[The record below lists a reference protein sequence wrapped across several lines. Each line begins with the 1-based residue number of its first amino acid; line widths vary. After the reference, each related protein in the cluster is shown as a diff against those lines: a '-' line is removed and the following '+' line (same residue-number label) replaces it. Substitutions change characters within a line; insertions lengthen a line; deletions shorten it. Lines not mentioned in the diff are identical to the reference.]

1 MMNTE
6 VFPIRISVL
15 SDPFDPVR
23 SGHLD
28 ACRAALSA
36 GRADMVLLALSGDPD
51 SCAAPAEERWRML
64 VTACAGSRLLLPVRL
79 PAKREASGSES
90 ILRYLKKKYPG
101 EQLSLLKA
109 GAAGTPLCPSVQEYC
124 VLKSLYR
131 EVPRLSRASSW
142 VDRLYKA
149 LNPHRFA
156 HSLSVARTSVQLAL
170 RYGIDVVLAEEAG
183 LLHDC
188 AKCLSLDEMR
198 KIARKHQLTDDPEF
212 LASASLLH
220 SVVGACVAREDY
232 GMEDPEVLEAIA
244 YHNTGCAGMS
254 RLAMCV
260 CLADF
265 IEPNRT
271 PFPGL
276 AEVRRLSEVSLERAL
291 LLSLESVADHVRSGG
306 RSLHPRTLGAIEWLR
321 TLPAVQSAPAE
332 SGAVNKEKES

>member
-1 MMNTE
+1 MNTE
-6 VFPIRISVL
+6 VFPIRISIL

-28 ACRAALSA
+28 ACRTALSS
-36 GRADMVLLALSGDPD
+36 GKADMVLLVLSGNPD
-51 SCAAPAEERWRML
+51 SCTAPAEDRWRML
-64 VTACAGSRLLLPVRL
+64 VTACAGSKLLLPLRL
-79 PAKREASGSES
+79 PVKRESSGADN
-90 ILRYLKKKYPG
+90 ILRYLRKKYPG
-101 EQLSLLKA
+101 EQLSLLPA
-109 GAAGTPLCPSVQEYC
+109 DAAGTALSPSVQEYC
-124 VLKSLYR
+124 VLKSLYH

-142 VDRLYKA
+142 LDRLYNA

-220 SVVGACVAREDY
+220 SVVGACMAREEY

-244 YHNTGCAGMS
+244 YHNTGHAGMS
-254 RLAMCV
+254 RLAMCI

-265 IEPNRT
+265 IEPNRN

-276 AEVRRLSEVSLERAL
+276 ADVRRLSGISLEKAL
-291 LLSLESVADHVRSGG
+291 LLSLESVANHVLSDGKA
-306 RSLHPRTLGAIEWLR
+306 LHPRTLGAIEWLR
-321 TLPAVQSAPAE
+321 TLPAVRSASEE
-332 SGAVNKEKES
+332 SGSADNE

>member
-1 MMNTE
+1 MNTE

-23 SGHLD
+23 SGHMD
-28 ACRAALSA
+28 ACRAVLSA
-36 GRADMVLLALSGDPD
+36 GRADMVLLVLSGDPD
-51 SCAAPAEERWRML
+51 SCGASAEDRWRML
-64 VTACAGSRLLLPVRL
+64 VTACAGNKLILPLRI
-79 PAKREASGSES
+79 PPKRESSGAES
-90 ILRYLKKKYPG
+90 ILRYLRKKYPG
-101 EQLSLLKA
+101 EQLSLLPA
-109 GAAGTPLCPSVQEYC
+109 DGAGTALCPSVQEYC

-142 VDRLYKA
+142 LDRLFNT

-188 AKCLSLDEMR
+188 AKCLTLDEMR
-198 KIARKHQLTDDPEF
+198 KIARKHHLTDDPEF
-212 LASASLLH
+212 LSSASLLH
-220 SVVGACVAREDY
+220 SIVGACVAREEY

-244 YHNTGCAGMS
+244 YHNTGHAGMS
-254 RLAMCV
+254 RLAMCI

-265 IEPNRT
+265 IEPNRN

-276 AEVRRLSEVSLERAL
+276 GEVRRLSEVSLERAL
-291 LLSLESVADHVRSGG
+291 LLSLESVANHVRSGG
-306 RSLHPRTLGAIEWLR
+306 KSLHPRTLGAIEWLR

-332 SGAVNKEKES
+332 SGAPDK

>member
-1 MMNTE
+1 MNTE

-23 SGHLD
+23 SGHMD
-28 ACRAALSA
+28 ACRAVLSA
-36 GRADMVLLALSGDPD
+36 GRADMVLLVLSGDPD
-51 SCAAPAEERWRML
+51 SCGASAEDRWRML
-64 VTACAGSRLLLPVRL
+64 VTACAGNKLILPLRI
-79 PAKREASGSES
+79 PPKRESSGAES
-90 ILRYLKKKYPG
+90 ILRYLRKKYPG
-101 EQLSLLKA
+101 EQLSLLPA
-109 GAAGTPLCPSVQEYC
+109 DGAGTALCPSVQEYC

-142 VDRLYKA
+142 LDRLFNT

-188 AKCLSLDEMR
+188 AKCLTLDEMR
-198 KIARKHQLTDDPEF
+198 KIARKHHLTDDPEF
-212 LASASLLH
+212 LSSASLLH
-220 SVVGACVAREDY
+220 SIVGACVAREEY

-244 YHNTGCAGMS
+244 YHNTGHAGMS

-265 IEPNRT
+265 IEPNRN

-276 AEVRRLSEVSLERAL
+276 GEVRRLSEVSLERAL
-291 LLSLESVADHVRSGG
+291 LLSLESVANHVRSGG
-306 RSLHPRTLGAIEWLR
+306 KSLHPRTLGAIEWLR

-332 SGAVNKEKES
+332 SGAPDK

>member
-1 MMNTE
+1 MNTE

-15 SDPFDPVR
+15 SDPFDPVC

-36 GRADMVLLALSGDPD
+36 GRADMVLLVLSGDPG
-51 SCAAPAEERWRML
+51 SCAASSEDRWRML
-64 VTACAGSRLLLPVRL
+64 VTACAGNKLMLPLRV
-79 PAKREASGSES
+79 PPKRESSGAES
-90 ILRYLKKKYPG
+90 ILRYLRKKYPAD
-101 EQLSLLKA
+101 QLSPLAA
-109 GAAGTPLCPSVQEYC
+109 GAPGTALCPSVQEYC
-124 VLKSLYR
+124 TLKSLYR

-170 RYGIDVVLAEEAG
+170 RFGIDVVLAEEAG

-188 AKCLSLDEMR
+188 AKCLSLGEMQ
-198 KIARKHQLTDDPEF
+198 KIARKYQLTDDPDF

-220 SVVGACVAREDY
+220 SVVGACVAQEEY

-244 YHNTGCAGMS
+244 YHNTGHAGMS

-265 IEPNRT
+265 IEPNRN

-276 AEVRRLSEVSLERAL
+276 QEVRRLSEISLEKAL

-306 RSLHPRTLGAIEWLR
+306 KSLHPRTLGAIEWLR
-321 TLPAVQSAPAE
+321 TLPAVQSVPAE
-332 SGAVNKEKES
+332 SGAADNNKTES

>member
-79 PAKREASGSES
+79 PAKREAAGSES

>member
-1 MMNTE
+1 MNTE

-23 SGHLD
+23 SGHMD
-28 ACRAALSA
+28 ACRAVLSA
-36 GRADMVLLALSGDPD
+36 GRADMVLLVLSGDPD
-51 SCAAPAEERWRML
+51 SCGASAEDRWRML
-64 VTACAGSRLLLPVRL
+64 VTACAGNKLILPLRI
-79 PAKREASGSES
+79 PPKRESSGAES
-90 ILRYLKKKYPG
+90 ILRYLRKKYPG
-101 EQLSLLKA
+101 EQLSLLPA
-109 GAAGTPLCPSVQEYC
+109 DGAGTALCPSVQEYC

-142 VDRLYKA
+142 LDRLFNT

-188 AKCLSLDEMR
+188 AKCLTLDEMR
-198 KIARKHQLTDDPEF
+198 KIARKHHLTDDPEF
-212 LASASLLH
+212 LSSASLLH
-220 SVVGACVAREDY
+220 SIVGACVAREEY

-244 YHNTGCAGMS
+244 YHNTGHAGMS

-265 IEPNRT
+265 IEPNRN

-276 AEVRRLSEVSLERAL
+276 GEVRRLSEVSLEKAL
-291 LLSLESVADHVRSGG
+291 LLSLESVANHVRSGG
-306 RSLHPRTLGAIEWLR
+306 KSLHPRTLGAIEWLR

-332 SGAVNKEKES
+332 SGAPDK

>member
-1 MMNTE
+1 MNTE

-23 SGHLD
+23 SGHMD
-28 ACRAALSA
+28 ACRAVLSA
-36 GRADMVLLALSGDPD
+36 GRADMVLLVLSGDPD
-51 SCAAPAEERWRML
+51 SCDASAEDRWRML
-64 VTACAGSRLLLPVRL
+64 VTACAGNKLILPLRI
-79 PAKREASGSES
+79 PPKRESSGAES
-90 ILRYLKKKYPG
+90 ILRYLRKKYPG
-101 EQLSLLKA
+101 EQLSLLPA
-109 GAAGTPLCPSVQEYC
+109 DGAGTALCPSVQEYC

-142 VDRLYKA
+142 LDRLFNT

-188 AKCLSLDEMR
+188 AKCLTLDEMR
-198 KIARKHQLTDDPEF
+198 KIARKHHLTDDPEF
-212 LASASLLH
+212 LSSASLLH
-220 SVVGACVAREDY
+220 SIVGACVAREEY

-244 YHNTGCAGMS
+244 YHNTGHAGMS

-265 IEPNRT
+265 IEPNRN

-276 AEVRRLSEVSLERAL
+276 GEVRRLSEVSLERAL
-291 LLSLESVADHVRSGG
+291 LLSLESVANHVRSGG
-306 RSLHPRTLGAIEWLR
+306 KSLHPRTLGAIEWLR

-332 SGAVNKEKES
+332 SGAPDK